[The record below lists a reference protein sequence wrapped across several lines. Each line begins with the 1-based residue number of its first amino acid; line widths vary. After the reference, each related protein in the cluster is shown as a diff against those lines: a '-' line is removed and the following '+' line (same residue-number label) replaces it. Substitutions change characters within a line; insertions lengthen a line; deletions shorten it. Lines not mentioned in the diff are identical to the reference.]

1 MCSEGGLCLEFLKVY
16 CKFTYT
22 CSHFTHSKSITCSQ
36 RQLKDHYIYEGICE
50 HVLLLWV
57 LSCTKT
63 VLYSGEL
70 EEYS

>member
-1 MCSEGGLCLEFLKVY
+1 MWSEGGLCLEFFLKVY

-22 CSHFTHSKSITCSQ
+22 CSHCTLKKHHMQSTSTQ
-36 RQLKDHYIYEGICE
+36 RPLYEGICK
-50 HVLLLWV
+50 HRLLLLV

-63 VLYSGEL
+63 VLYPGEL